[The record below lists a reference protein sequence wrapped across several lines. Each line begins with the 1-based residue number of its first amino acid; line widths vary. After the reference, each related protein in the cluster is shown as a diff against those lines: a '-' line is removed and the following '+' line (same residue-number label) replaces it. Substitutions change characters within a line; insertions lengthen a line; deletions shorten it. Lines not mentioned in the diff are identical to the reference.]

1 MKQRNAGVALAA
13 VLVGCVLTLGGCSSL
28 GGAFGER
35 KSALADVPNIEFYA
49 SDEAVAQA
57 KNHFREGNYGYSA
70 AFYKRAVE
78 LLPSDPEA
86 LFGLAA
92 SYDRLRRFDLADRIY
107 AQLFKLK
114 GGTLQYHNNVGYSYM
129 LRGNLSAA
137 RASFLKAQDLD
148 PDNAVVANNLQLLG
162 SSARMPER

>member
-1 MKQRNAGVALAA
+1 MKQRHAGAALAA
-13 VLVGCVLTLGGCSSL
+13 ILIGCALLLGGCSSL
-28 GGAFGER
+28 SGAFGE
-35 KSALADVPNIEFYA
+35 KKAALADVPNIEFYA

-57 KNHFREGNYGYSA
+57 KNHFRERNYGYSA

-78 LLPSDPEA
+78 LLPSDVEA

-92 SYDRLRRFDLADRIY
+92 SYDRLHRFDLADRIY

-114 GGTLQYHNNVGYSYM
+114 GGTVQYYNNVGYSYM

-137 RASFLKAQDLD
+137 RTSFLKAQNLD
-148 PDNAVVANNLQLLG
+148 PDSAVVANNLQLLG
-162 SSARMPER
+162 SSARLAER